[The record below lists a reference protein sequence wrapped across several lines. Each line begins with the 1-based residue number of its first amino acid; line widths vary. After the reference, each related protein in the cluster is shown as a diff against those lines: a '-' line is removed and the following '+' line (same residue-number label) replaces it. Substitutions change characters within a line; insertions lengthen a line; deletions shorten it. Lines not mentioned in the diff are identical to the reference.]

1 MRELIISK
9 SELNGKTVIEYLNE
23 KYDTVKKMRGYSYKL
38 DGEWVE
44 VLTDEDIIMNEI
56 IRKSF
61 FRCWYGYKL
70 DIYITPIKDR
80 VNKYLKNNTEIN
92 SKKYFENDMYG
103 GNLIEDRIYNL
114 ISSKKWDIIE
124 MLGY

>member
-1 MRELIISK
+1 
-9 SELNGKTVIEYLNE
+9 
-23 KYDTVKKMRGYSYKL
+23 MRGYSYKL

-70 DIYITPIKDR
+70 DIDITPIKDR

>member
-70 DIYITPIKDR
+70 GIDITPIKDR

>member
-70 DIYITPIKDR
+70 DIDITPIKDR

>member
-1 MRELIISK
+1 MA
-9 SELNGKTVIEYLNE
+9 YL
-23 KYDTVKKMRGYSYKL
+23 D
-38 DGEWVE
+38 
-44 VLTDEDIIMNEI
+44 
-56 IRKSF
+56 
-61 FRCWYGYKL
+61 
-70 DIYITPIKDR
+70 
-80 VNKYLKNNTEIN
+80 NTEIN

>member
-23 KYDTVKKMRGYSYKL
+23 KYDTVKDMRGYSYKL

-61 FRCWYGYKL
+61 FKCWYGYKL
-70 DIYITPIKDR
+70 DIDITPIKDR

-92 SKKYFENDMYG
+92 SKKYFEKDMYG
-103 GNLIEDRIYNL
+103 GNIIEDRIYNL
-114 ISSKKWDIIE
+114 LSSKKWDIIE

>member
-23 KYDTVKKMRGYSYKL
+23 KYDTVKDMRGYSYKL

-70 DIYITPIKDR
+70 DIDITPIKDR

-92 SKKYFENDMYG
+92 SKKYFEKDMYG
-103 GNLIEDRIYNL
+103 GNIIEDRIYNL
-114 ISSKKWDIIE
+114 LSSKKWDIIE

>member
-9 SELNGKTVIEYLNE
+9 SELNEKTVIEYLNE
-23 KYDTVKKMRGYSYKL
+23 KYDTVKDMRGYSYKL

-70 DIYITPIKDR
+70 DIDITPIKDR

-92 SKKYFENDMYG
+92 SKKYFEKDMYG
-103 GNLIEDRIYNL
+103 GNIIEDRIYDL
-114 ISSKKWDIIE
+114 LSSKKWDIIE

>member
-70 DIYITPIKDR
+70 DIDITPIKDR

-92 SKKYFENDMYG
+92 SKKYFEKDMYG
-103 GNLIEDRIYNL
+103 GNIIEDRIYDL
-114 ISSKKWDIIE
+114 LSSKKWDIIE

>member
-23 KYDTVKKMRGYSYKL
+23 KYDTVKDMRGYSYKL

-70 DIYITPIKDR
+70 DIDITPIKDR
-80 VNKYLKNNTEIN
+80 VNKYLKNNTEIK
-92 SKKYFENDMYG
+92 SKKN
-103 GNLIEDRIYNL
+103 R
-114 ISSKKWDIIE
+114 K
-124 MLGY
+124 

>member
-23 KYDTVKKMRGYSYKL
+23 KYDTVKDMRGYSYKL

-70 DIYITPIKDR
+70 DIDITPIKDR

-92 SKKYFENDMYG
+92 SKKYFEKDMYG
-103 GNLIEDRIYNL
+103 GNIIEDRIYDL
-114 ISSKKWDIIE
+114 LSSKKWDIIE

>member
-23 KYDTVKKMRGYSYKL
+23 KYDTVKDMRGYSYKL

-70 DIYITPIKDR
+70 DIDITPIKDR

>member
-23 KYDTVKKMRGYSYKL
+23 KYDTVKDLRGYSYKL

-61 FRCWYGYKL
+61 FKCWYGYKL
-70 DIYITPIKDR
+70 DIDITPIKDR

-92 SKKYFENDMYG
+92 SKKYFEKDMYG
-103 GNLIEDRIYNL
+103 GNIIEDRIYNL
-114 ISSKKWDIIE
+114 LSSKKWDIIE